1 MTSGIITKGIGGFYY
16 VATEE
21 GKVVECRA
29 RGKLRKMKIKPY
41 VGDRVNITVVGD
53 QGAVE
58 EILPRKNSLIR
69 PPVANIDRIAVVI
82 AAAMPSPDF
91 FVMDRLITYAEHRG
105 IEVVV
110 CVNKTDLASPDE
122 VVSVYERAG
131 YKVIPMCAAEN
142 RGFEPLKEILSTGV
156 TAFAGNSG
164 VGKSSILNSLG
175 FSLETGS
182 VSRKEHG
189 RHTTRHVELMPFG
202 KDGFVIDTPGFSLL
216 DMTELRASEIPDCFR
231 EFKDLEPCGFADC
244 MHLGAKGCN
253 VIKAVE
259 EGKIAPSR
267 YESYKAIYNEL
278 KDIKEWQRTDGI
290 TD

>member
-1 MTSGIITKGIGGFYY
+1 MTRGIITKGIGGFYY
-16 VATEE
+16 VATDD
-21 GKVVECRA
+21 GNVVECRA
-29 RGKLRKMKIKPY
+29 RGKLRKMKVKPY

-58 EILPRKNSLIR
+58 EVLPRKNSLIR

-122 VVSVYERAG
+122 VISVYESAG
-131 YKVIPMCAAEN
+131 YQVIPVCAAEDK
-142 RGFEPLKEILSTGV
+142 GFEPLKQLLSTGV

-175 FSLETGS
+175 FDLETGS

-202 KDGFVIDTPGFSLL
+202 DGGFVIDTPGFSLL

-231 EFKDLEPCGFADC
+231 EFKNLESCGFGDC
-244 MHLGAKGCN
+244 MHLGAKGCS